1 MKWNEKSKQ
10 YQIRRSTERTT
21 RNARTRRTY
30 SSLTTEHVL
39 RRQCTSI
46 LRKLFLTNG
55 YYCFWHLQR
64 AHERI
69 ENGSGAEL
77 YTQWQRGLTKATNT
91 KSLHSRLQCSL
102 WADHWRH
109 GEASDQK
116 KNIDVRMRKTGKTTS
131 TVLSLSIQSQEPQC
145 AEAITNET
153 CSQTTLVHL
162 QNSNKKAP
170 NKTYP
175 WFLLNLNPTEIEQY
189 QPNQATTNQYE
200 ANGNGNDDDSGDKST
215 EHNDTV
221 ATNYGGV
228 VPIIAQLFAELLQH
242 TKAQGQTCHKHCFHG
257 KGDLPD

>member
-77 YTQWQRGLTKATNT
+77 YTQWQRGLTKQQTQSLFTAACSVRSEPIIDDIVRPPT
-91 KSLHSRLQCSL
+91 K
-102 WADHWRH
+102 
-109 GEASDQK
+109 K

-131 TVLSLSIQSQEPQC
+131 TVLSLSRQSQEPQC

-162 QNSNKKAP
+162 QNSNNKKSP
-170 NKTYP
+170 EQ
-175 WFLLNLNPTEIEQY
+175 NLPMISFELESYWNWTIPTQSGNMEQY
-189 QPNQATTNQYE
+189 E
-200 ANGNGNDDDSGDKST
+200 GNCNDDDGGDKST

-257 KGDLPD
+257 KGDLSD

>member
-21 RNARTRRTY
+21 RNARQNSQNLFESDNRAR
-30 SSLTTEHVL
+30 SSPPMYFDPSETLLNERVL
-39 RRQCTSI
+39 
-46 LRKLFLTNG
+46 LFLTFTTSTRTHWEWQW
-55 YYCFWHLQR
+55 CR
-64 AHERI
+64 AIHTMTARL
-69 ENGSGAEL
+69 N
-77 YTQWQRGLTKATNT
+77 QATNT

-102 WADHWRH
+102 WAD
-109 GEASDQK
+109 SDQK

-189 QPNQATTNQYE
+189 PNPIRQQR
-200 ANGNGNDDDSGDKST
+200 
-215 EHNDTV
+215 TV
-221 ATNYGGV
+221 RRQRQWGRWRRQKYRT
-228 VPIIAQLFAELLQH
+228 QWH
-242 TKAQGQTCHKHCFHG
+242 RCHKLRGSGANNRTTLRWTTTAH
-257 KGDLPD
+257 